1 MPPKKEGYAPIPEV
15 DLEKGNKDHFVL
27 SGNNEIS
34 VMPQKICII
43 GGGVA
48 GLTAAR
54 VLRSRSFQ
62 DITLYEA
69 AESLGGVWATG
80 YPKFAIQTPGDLYEF
95 PDKELSHPKDYKDGL
110 EIKKYSEDYAEEH
123 GILKSIRMGICV
135 TSIESTFDGKWAVST
150 NSKAGSDK
158 VVFDFVVLAT
168 GVYSPMH
175 KHIPTIPGMEHFKG
189 KVYHSEETAG
199 ITDRAGK
206 RSLVVGFGKSAQDC
220 AMNAFAETGVP
231 PTLLFRS
238 AHWCVPRKIL
248 GLVPMEWLLYSR
260 FGQGTLPS
268 WQSCGP
274 VEFVVHRYLKPLIW
288 FYWRLVQGI
297 LISQLGLWG
306 GSSHLRPTLSIE
318 DDMYCGHG
326 VICHP
331 KVFPMMHKKEIQAVK
346 GQIKRILQWGA
357 IELNDGTTIQAD
369 EIIFATG
376 FDRVHDFLPKEL
388 LDQKEDDGFYCYRQM
403 LVPGCP
409 NIAFLNSNVTTF
421 SNITTAGIQS
431 AWLAELLKGSIALP
445 SDMEETVATEKKW
458 RRDKLHHAGN
468 ARAYLIQLHQLRY
481 YDQLLSDMGAN
492 VKRKTSW
499 ILGPI
504 GASLKNFFAPMY
516 SSDYKSIVTGEW
528 RSDPVQIKAI
538 GYKPSFLQEWVVL
551 VSVVVVCVLVANN
564 M

>member
-1 MPPKKEGYAPIPEV
+1 MCLNPRNVNATPGSN
-15 DLEKGNKDHFVL
+15 D
-27 SGNNEIS
+27 IS
-34 VMPQKICII
+34 VMPRKICII

-54 VLRSRSFQ
+54 VLKSRSFSE
-62 DITLYEA
+62 ITLYEA
-69 AESLGGVWATG
+69 SESLGGVWATG
-80 YPKFAIQTPGDLYEF
+80 YPKFAIQTPGNLYEF
-95 PDKELSHPKDYKDGL
+95 PDKELSYPKDYKDGL
-110 EIKKYSEDYAEEH
+110 EIKKYSEEYADEQ
-123 GILKSIRMGICV
+123 GILKFIRMGTGV
-135 TSIESTFDGKWAVST
+135 TSIKSTADSKWIVST
-150 NSKAGSDK
+150 TSRDGNNE

-175 KHIPTIPGMEHFKG
+175 KHIPIISGIENFKG
-189 KVYHSEETAG
+189 NVYHSEETAG
-199 ITDRAGK
+199 IANRAGK
-206 RSLVVGFGKSAQDC
+206 RTVVVGFGKSAQDC
-220 AMNAFAETGVP
+220 AMNALAETGVE

-238 AHWCVPRKIL
+238 VHWCVPRKIL

-268 WQSCGP
+268 WQQWGP
-274 VEFVVHRYLKPLIW
+274 VEAVVHTVMKPLIW

-297 LISQLGLWG
+297 LITQLGLWG
-306 GSSHLRPTLSIE
+306 GSSHLRPTLRIE

-331 KVFPMMHKKEIQAVK
+331 DVFPMMHKKQIKAVK
-346 GQIKRILQWGA
+346 GQIKCILPTGK
-357 IELNDGTTIQAD
+357 ILLEDDTTIEAD
-369 EIIFATG
+369 ELVFATG
-376 FDRVHDFLPKEL
+376 FHRVHSFLPKEL
-388 LDQKEDDGFYCYRQM
+388 LEKKEEDGFYCYRQM

-431 AWLAELLKGSIALP
+431 AWLAELLRGNISLP
-445 SDMEETVATEKKW
+445 ADMEAIVENEKKW
-458 RRDKLHHAGN
+458 RRNKLEYAGS

-481 YDQLLSDMGAN
+481 YDQLLSDIGAN

-499 ILGPI
+499 LLGPI
-504 GASLKNFFAPMY
+504 GSSLKNFFSPMY

-528 RSDPVQIKAI
+528 RSDPAQVKAI
-538 GYKPSFLQEWVVL
+538 GYKPSFLQEWIVL
-551 VSVVVVCVLVANN
+551 GMVTAGFVAAKN